1 MSHTNASL
9 IILLT
14 AKTEKKK
21 QNKEINILFIKREAS
36 EKEDEYGK

>member
-14 AKTEKKK
+14 AKTEKK